1 MLADNL
7 ISSLS
12 IPLIIIVTLLIFI
25 TAIKKLKSPAGKGAI
40 GENLLKLHLR
50 QLGSKKYQVLNNITL
65 PTSDGTTQIDH
76 IVLSPFGL
84 FVIETKNMQ
93 GCILGKQN
101 QAQWIQK
108 FPTQSFSF
116 QNPLR
121 QNYKHTQTLVEILN
135 LKPSTIHSIIA
146 FHPKAQLEQPRIQNV
161 LYFNEVV
168 SYIQQH
174 HKTIFSTTEISTI
187 HQKIQTIKKPNT
199 RKTQNDHIQHL
210 KNKHTTKKP

>member
-1 MLADNL
+1 MLTDHL
-7 ISSLS
+7 LSSLS
-12 IPLIIIVTLLIFI
+12 IAFIIILVLLICMTIF
-25 TAIKKLKSPAGKGAI
+25 KKIKSPAGKGAI

-50 QLGSKKYQVLNNITL
+50 KLGTKKYQVLNNVTL
-65 PTSDGTTQIDH
+65 PTDDGTTQIDH

-93 GCILGKQN
+93 GWIFGESH
-101 QAQWIQK
+101 QAQWTQK

-121 QNYKHTQTLVEILN
+121 QNYKHTQTLIESLN
-135 LKPSTIHSIIA
+135 LKPSTVHSIIA
-146 FHPKAQLEQPRIQNV
+146 FHEKAKFKQPRIQNV

-174 HKTIFSTTEISTI
+174 QKTVFSTAEISAI
-187 HQKIQTIKKPNT
+187 HHKIQAIRKPNT

-210 KNKHTTKKP
+210 KNKHTPKKP